1 MKGLRMKNIMLIGV
15 LVSLIACTGWSV
27 DGQSQVPGQ
36 ALFQQWCAACHASGP
51 SYPATR
57 LLNQRYCGAIP
68 GALEARTDLSPDSIA
83 RIVRNGA
90 PGMPPRGENQLG
102 NSELNAIIRYL
113 TPENEMLPSAKP
125 GRRHFPRKLDPPKEV
140 THDVLPHT

>member
-1 MKGLRMKNIMLIGV
+1 VKNMMVIGA

-27 DGQSQVPGQ
+27 EDQSQDPGQ
-36 ALFQQWCAACHASGP
+36 TLFQQWCAACHASGP

-68 GALEARTDLSPDSIA
+68 GALEARTDLSHDSIA
-83 RIVRNGA
+83 WIVRNGA

-102 NSELNAIIRYL
+102 ESELNAIIRYL
-113 TPENEMLPSAKP
+113 TPENERLPSAEP
-125 GRRHFPRKLDPPKEV
+125 NRQQFPRKPDPPKEV
-140 THDVLPHT
+140 THDVLPQT